1 MGHPLFIII
10 TLSSYPGFSTAILL
24 PVLAVVSPSFSL
36 PAVEGGSS
44 PVRTNGQ
51 KLLRNTKDQEK
62 TYFKQIIF
70 FKD

>member
-1 MGHPLFIII
+1 MG
-10 TLSSYPGFSTAILL
+10 
-24 PVLAVVSPSFSL
+24 L